1 MLSVLP
7 FLVVGL
13 VLNVAYP
20 EAFEVGGP
28 SDALWALS
36 IVMLAAGLV
45 MWIWSAILVVTKVPR
60 GELITGGPFAV
71 VKHPIYTGVALL
83 VMPSLGFLFNTWLGL
98 AVGIVMYLATRR
110 FAPEEDAALASEFGS
125 AWQDYR
131 ASVLLPWL

>member
-20 EAFEVGGP
+20 ETFEVGGP

-36 IVMLAAGLV
+36 IVMLAAGLA
-45 MWIWSAILVVTKVPR
+45 MWIWSATLVLMKVPK
-60 GELITGGPFAV
+60 GELITGGPFAL
-71 VKHPIYTGVALL
+71 VKHPLYTGVALL
-83 VMPSLGFLFNTWLGL
+83 VLPSLGFLFNTWLGL
-98 AVGIVMYLATRR
+98 AVGIVMYIATRR
-110 FAPEEDAALASEFGS
+110 FAPEEDAVLASRFGS